1 MDWQIIWLDAT
12 GSTNDELHGLA
23 LQGAPAGTVIVAD
36 SQSSGRGRRGNTW
49 VAPPGK
55 CLLCSI
61 LLRPEFPMD
70 CWPRLTHAASLAMAQ
85 TLESLGLT
93 AQIKWPNDVYIAGR
107 KICGILLETFTS
119 AAGGFVVLGFG
130 LNVNVS
136 AEEWPQN
143 LATPATSVSH
153 ETGKQEH
160 RESILDNFLQH
171 FEKLWPGVHHDFPS
185 ILEAVE
191 TRSFLTGHRVTLEI
205 QGRAESGTACGLT
218 PNGGL
223 LFEDRQGVRR
233 EIFTADTIRR
243 VDG

>member
-1 MDWQIIWLDAT
+1 MEWQIIWLKTT
-12 GSTNDELHGLA
+12 GSTNDELHRLA

-61 LLRPEFPMD
+61 LLRPEFPME

-85 TLESLGLT
+85 TLEDFGMK

-119 AAGGFVVLGFG
+119 AEGGFVVLGFG
-130 LNVNVS
+130 LNVNVT
-136 AEEWPQN
+136 AEEWPEN
-143 LATPATSVSH
+143 LATPATSVSL
-153 ETGKQEH
+153 ETGEQAH
-160 RESILDNFLQH
+160 RETILDCFLQH
-171 FEKLWPGVHHDFPS
+171 FEKVWPGVHQHFPT
-185 ILEAVE
+185 LLQAVE
-191 TRSFLTGHRVTLEI
+191 TRSFLTGHRITLEV
-205 QGRAESGTACGLT
+205 QGRVETGTAHGLT
-218 PNGGL
+218 PSGGL
-223 LFEDRQGVRR
+223 LFEDSQGTLR

-243 VDG
+243 VAE